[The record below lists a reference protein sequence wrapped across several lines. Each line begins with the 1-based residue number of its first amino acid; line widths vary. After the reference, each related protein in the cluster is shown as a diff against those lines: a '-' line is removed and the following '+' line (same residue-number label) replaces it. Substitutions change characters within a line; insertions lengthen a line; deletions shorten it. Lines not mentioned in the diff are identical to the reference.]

1 MKARNIEWWLVGI
14 LGVIAFLLSL
24 IGFNILFTEAGI
36 ERNFIDLTFQ
46 SIKAFRMEFIEDFKS
61 PLPWQLEVS
70 RWLSPAVVLY
80 IAGKTILYLIRREF
94 KSALIKYKKGH
105 IIVSA
110 LNQKS
115 RYLIKDLLAEGKE
128 VIVVASIH
136 DPRKLD
142 LVETAGAIIVEGDLT
157 SEKFLKN
164 IAAHKADFLVFID
177 KEDETNISIAYSVRS
192 FIEKYRKGEKALLYT
207 HVGDDLKLNELNE
220 LHFFEEQANQ
230 TKKSKIRFFSA
241 IERASRLLFLNYSP
255 DIFTKTTSIKDTQ
268 LHIVIIGSKLLAQSL
283 IIRFARIGHYANL
296 KKIKISLFHDGK
308 DMASKIE
315 SNFKTINDFIE
326 LTSYNQDLEL
336 FNTSTFESLH
346 KKHPFSAVY
355 ILPEEDSLS
364 SRILNKLTKIEL
376 EKDLDVIVALTDPDG
391 LLSKKYTTTKI
402 NSINIHKFNIIKE
415 SFTKKAMI
423 SEKLDELARIIHA
436 DYLNG
441 FDELDPNK
449 SSHRPWEELSIDFQN
464 QNREQ
469 ADHLFVKLRALGYKE
484 PYTLSKITF
493 TDAQVELL
501 SEMEHN
507 RWWANM
513 SLSGWKNGDK
523 RDDSK
528 KIHTDLIPYKNLSD
542 PTKDYDKDTIRN
554 IPKLL
559 KILKRK

>member
-1 MKARNIEWWLVGI
+1 MKARKIEWWLVGI
-14 LGVIAFLLSL
+14 LGIIAFLLSL
-24 IGFNILFTEAGI
+24 IGFNILFKEAGI
-36 ERNFIDLTFQ
+36 ERNFIDLTFH
-46 SIKAFRMEFIEDFKS
+46 SIKAFSMEFLEDFKS

-128 VIVVASIH
+128 VIVVAPIH
-136 DPRKLD
+136 NPRKLD
-142 LVETAGAIIVEGDLT
+142 LVETAGAIIIEGDLT

-192 FIEKYRKGEKALLYT
+192 FIEKYRKGEKILLYT

-220 LHFFEEQANQ
+220 LHFFEEQTNQ

-255 DIFTKTTSIKDTQ
+255 DIFTKTTSIKDAQ
-268 LHIVIIGSKLLAQSL
+268 LHIAIIGSKLLAQSL

-296 KKIKISLFHDGK
+296 KKMKISLFHDGK
-308 DMASKIE
+308 DMAGKIE

-346 KKHPFSAVY
+346 KEHPFSAVY
-355 ILPEEDSLS
+355 ILPEDDSLS
-364 SRILNKLTKIEL
+364 SRILNKLTKIES
-376 EKDLDVIVALTDPDG
+376 EKDLDIIVALTNPDG

-402 NSINIHKFNIIKE
+402 NCINIHKFNIIKE

-423 SEKLDELARIIHA
+423 SEKLDELAKIIHA
-436 DYLNG
+436 DYLKG
-441 FDELDPNK
+441 LDELNPNK
-449 SSHRPWEELSIDFQN
+449 SSHKPWEELTIDFQN

-469 ADHLFVKLRALGYKE
+469 ADHLFVKLRILGYKE
-484 PYTLSKITF
+484 PYDASSITF
-493 TDAQVELL
+493 TDVQVELL

-513 SLSGWKNGDK
+513 SLSGWKNGIK

-528 KIHTDLIPYKNLSD
+528 KIHTDLIPYKNLLE
-542 PTKDYDKDTIRN
+542 PTKKYDRNTIRN

-559 KILKRK
+559 K